1 MENAMAELP
10 LAIFTTLVPFGAGA
24 FIMLAISFFTTKFG
38 ADELKKLDKLSIAPL
53 AVVAVG
59 FIASFFHLA
68 SPFNA
73 FGVFSGIGSSPL
85 SNEIAVGI
93 VFFVV
98 ALVFAI
104 MAFAG
109 KLTDASRRPFAAVVA
124 VLAIVFAVFTGM
136 AYMMPT
142 IASWNTPLVPVEML
156 GFALL
161 GGAAFGAV
169 LLTVCRAQGAETRS
183 FATVAFVIALVGYAV
198 ALVALVGHYG
208 VLEALSSAFVAGAT
222 LAEGV
227 TGYLVGF
234 GVCGIASVAAL
245 AVCAKK
251 ASVGMAAAAAV
262 LAIVA
267 IFLVRFAFYAI
278 QLSIAL

>member
-1 MENAMAELP
+1 MAELP

-68 SPFNA
+68 SPLSA

-85 SNEIAVGI
+85 SNEIAMGI

-98 ALVFAI
+98 ALVYVI
-104 MAFAG
+104 MAFTG
-109 KLTDASRRPFAAVVA
+109 KLTESSRKPFATVVA
-124 VLAIVFAVFTGM
+124 VLALVFAVFTGM
-136 AYMMPT
+136 AYMMQT
-142 IASWNTPLVPVEML
+142 IASWNTPLVPVEMV

-161 GGAAFGAV
+161 GAAAFGAA
-169 LLTVCRAQGAETRS
+169 LIAAARAQGEESHSYAS
-183 FATVAFVIALVGYAV
+183 AAFVLALVGFAV
-198 ALVALVGHYG
+198 ALVALIGHYG
-208 VLEALSSAFVAGAT
+208 VLEALSSSFVAGAT

-234 GVCGIASVAAL
+234 GVLGIAAVALL
-245 AVCAKK
+245 AACMKK
-251 ASVGMAAAAAV
+251 ASIGLAGAAAV
-262 LAIVA
+262 LALVA

-278 QLSIAL
+278 QLSVAL